1 MSSAKRISSGRQ
13 FFYTYEDFQWPSY
26 HCSNNTTQN
35 GLYLSKVINVK
46 SNLNSSAVQSKKI
59 SELGL
64 QTPLFTFLLIC
75 TVYKYAKLTSINWS
89 NFCKLNIWGNIAAVE
104 NCQIALKGVCLW
116 NYLVCWA
123 RKFNH
128 ISVVENALLI
138 QNWLSYKLKYSSLLL
153 FILFL
158 FNTIVFTLGNTI
170 DYYLINTRWKHS

>member
-1 MSSAKRISSGRQ
+1 MLYKGKKYLSLVCKL
-13 FFYTYEDFQWPSY
+13 
-26 HCSNNTTQN
+26 HCSRFC
-35 GLYLSKVINVK
+35 SF
-46 SNLNSSAVQSKKI
+46 VQCIK
-59 SELGL
+59 
-64 QTPLFTFLLIC
+64 LIC
-75 TVYKYAKLTSINWS
+75 KLTSINWS

-104 NCQIALKGVCLW
+104 NCQIARPDSLWKFGALKGVCLW